1 MRILSAALI
10 FISIAFASQASAQN
24 ARWSRVICP
33 ADNERNARCVVVIA
47 ISALESDNSWVEAH
61 VRNIGGRIRVAFHFS
76 RESVRRPVS
85 ASLSIGP
92 RINIALNPECGESC
106 TAFWEPTDVQM
117 EELIRENRFVLE
129 FRSGEGNRDTFVIGR
144 RGLIRGI
151 RELQDIRDR

>member
-1 MRILSAALI
+1 MRVLSAALI
-10 FISIAFASQASAQN
+10 LVCLALASEAAAQN

-33 ADNERNARCVVVIA
+33 NDNERTARCVAVIA
-47 ISALESDNSWVEAH
+47 VSGLESDNSWVEAH

-76 RESVRRPVS
+76 RESVHRPVS
-85 ASLSIGP
+85 VSLSIGP
-92 RINIALNPECGESC
+92 RINISLGPECGQSC

-129 FRSGEGNRDTFVIGR
+129 FRSGDGNRDTFVIGR
-144 RGLIRGI
+144 RGLIRAI

>member
-1 MRILSAALI
+1 MRILTAALI
-10 FISIAFASQASAQN
+10 LACMSFASGAAAQN

-47 ISALESDNSWVEAH
+47 VSALESDNSWVEAH

-76 RESVRRPVS
+76 RESVRRPISV
-85 ASLSIGP
+85 SLSIGP
-92 RINIALNPECGESC
+92 RINITLNPECGETC
-106 TAFWEPTDVQM
+106 MAFWEPTDVQM

-129 FRSGEGNRDTFVIGR
+129 FRSGDGNRDTFIIGR